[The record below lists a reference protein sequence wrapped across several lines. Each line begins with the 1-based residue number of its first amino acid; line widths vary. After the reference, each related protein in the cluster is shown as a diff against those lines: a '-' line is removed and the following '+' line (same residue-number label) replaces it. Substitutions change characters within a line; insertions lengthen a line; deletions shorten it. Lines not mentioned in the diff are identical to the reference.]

1 VRTLPNLDRVCT
13 NRYVGIVQAFREG
26 SLSSATLLVN
36 GKAVVEAGV
45 LAQELKLPVGIHF
58 NLTEGT
64 PVAPLCDVSSLVGPT
79 GLFHGKFGFFEQL
92 QTGKI
97 NPAQVSNHI
106 THAQDISMFDISNA
120 CLVDSH

>member
-1 VRTLPNLDRVCT
+1 M
-13 NRYVGIVQAFREG
+13 QAFREG

-36 GKAVVEAGV
+36 GKAAMEAGV
-45 LAQELKLPVGIHF
+45 LAQELNLPVGIHF

-92 QTGKI
+92 QAGTI
-97 NPAQVSNHI
+97 DPAQVSNHV
-106 THAQDISMFDISNA
+106 TCARH
-120 CLVDSH
+120 SHF